1 MRRGARILGA
11 PVSDDGARE
20 IARRARGTPRVAGRL
35 LRRVHDF
42 AVVEG
47 AKQITS
53 EIADRAL
60 LALEVDAH
68 GLDTLDRRYLT
79 MIAENFSGGPVG
91 IETISAALSEPR
103 DAIED
108 IVEPYLIQQGFVQR
122 TPRGRLLTLKAFGH
136 LGLAR
141 AVAGERRA
149 GRSLRRRNGYSERGN
164 ERPGLSF
171 LLQSKLEDAM
181 KTEKEKAKEV
191 LKERERARKGFA
203 VTNDEGEDP
212 LEKPGELDGTRG
224 EGGRRRSRARPR
236 AEALAD
242 GRIYQRSR
250 VRAFSSPNCRR

>member
-1 MRRGARILGA
+1 M
-11 PVSDDGARE
+11 
-20 IARRARGTPRVAGRL
+20 
-35 LRRVHDF
+35 HDF

-53 EIADRAL
+53 AIADRAL

-122 TPRGRLLTLKAFGH
+122 TPRGRLLTPKAFAH
-136 LGLAR
+136 LGLAAPAQANAAQAGLFADDDGSLSAER
-141 AVAGERRA
+141 AP
-149 GRSLRRRNGYSERGN
+149 
-164 ERPGLSF
+164 RPSRF
-171 LLQSKLEDAM
+171 LLQENGGLSM
-181 KTEKEKAKEV
+181 KTEKEKAKEI

-212 LEKPGELDGTRG
+212 LEKPENPTGTAGE
-224 EGGRRRSRARPR
+224 GRRRRPCRRSRPEALETRALPTRPR
-236 AEALAD
+236 QGFLLAE
-242 GRIYQRSR
+242 
-250 VRAFSSPNCRR
+250 SSAMM